1 MTRQQ
6 PRNQPSD
13 PARGAPRGRPPAA
26 VVVLLSVVA
35 LTLHGCLLEGL
46 PADAADLSPQAVAV
60 ATALQVRSVSEFA
73 EGAVVAEV
81 EAPVEPVVRQAEAAM
96 PLARSAATLAS
107 TQPGSNPQAVTQA
120 TEAADQV
127 HSPAAPEPTDPPAVA
142 AEPASVPASATAE
155 APPAASAASAIEA
168 AASSAP
174 AAAPVLRQVERAVPI
189 YKTRLPPA
197 AVLVYDIRRG
207 MLSGT
212 GELNW
217 QPQAGHY
224 EARLQVGIAGF
235 NLLTQVSQGGFD
247 AAGLAPVRFTDQ
259 RARRAARAA
268 NFQREA
274 HKITYSDSKDEYAL
288 PDGAQDRLS
297 WMIQLPA
304 VLAAEPKRAAPGG
317 EVQMVVSGVRADVA
331 VWSFAFVG
339 VETIDSG
346 GVKVRTLRFTRP
358 AKGPRDVLADV
369 WLDPARHLFPV
380 RAVLSHGDDGDALEL
395 SLRQIKVAG
404 KP

>member
-13 PARGAPRGRPPAA
+13 PARDAPRGRPPAA

-35 LTLHGCLLEGL
+35 LTLHGCLLDGL
-46 PADAADLSPQAVAV
+46 PADAADVSPQAVAV
-60 ATALQVRSVSEFA
+60 AAALQVRSVPELA
-73 EGAVVAEV
+73 DRVAV

-107 TQPGSNPQAVTQA
+107 TQPEPNPQAATQA

-127 HSPAAPEPTDPPAVA
+127 HSAAAPEPTDPPAVA

-155 APPAASAASAIEA
+155 AQPAASAASAIEA
-168 AASSAP
+168 AASPAP
-174 AAAPVLRQVERAVPI
+174 AAVPVLRQVERSVPL

-207 MLSGT
+207 MFSGT

-288 PDGAQDRLS
+288 PEGAQDRLS

-346 GVKVRTLRFTRP
+346 GAKVRTLRFTRP

-369 WLDPARHLFPV
+369 WLDPGRHLFPV

-395 SLRQIKVAG
+395 TLRQIKVAG

>member
-6 PRNQPSD
+6 PRNEPSD

-26 VVVLLSVVA
+26 VVLLLSVVA
-35 LTLHGCLLEGL
+35 LTLHGCLLDGL
-46 PADAADLSPQAVAV
+46 PADAADVSPKAIA
-60 ATALQVRSVSEFA
+60 ATAVQVRSVSGFA
-73 EGAVVAEV
+73 DRAAVET
-81 EAPVEPVVRQAEAAM
+81 PVEPVVHKAEAARPM
-96 PLARSAATLAS
+96 AKSAATSSS
-107 TQPGSNPQAVTQA
+107 TQPEPNLQAATQA
-120 TEAADQV
+120 TESADQMRSLAV
-127 HSPAAPEPTDPPAVA
+127 PEPTDPPAVA
-142 AEPASVPASATAE
+142 AEPASVPAAATAE
-155 APPAASAASAIEA
+155 APPAASATEAGASP
-168 AASSAP
+168 AP
-174 AAAPVLRQVERAVPI
+174 AAVPVLRQVERSVPT

-207 MLSGT
+207 MFSGT

-268 NFQREA
+268 NFQREV

-288 PDGAQDRLS
+288 PEGSQDRLS

-346 GVKVRTLRFTRP
+346 GGKVRTLRFTRP
-358 AKGPRDVLADV
+358 AKGPRDVPADV
-369 WLDPARHLFPV
+369 WLDPARNLFPV

>member
-1 MTRQQ
+1 M
-6 PRNQPSD
+6 
-13 PARGAPRGRPPAA
+13 
-26 VVVLLSVVA
+26 LSVVA
-35 LTLHGCLLEGL
+35 LTLHGCLLDGL
-46 PADAADLSPQAVAV
+46 PAEAADVSPQAVTV
-60 ATALQVRSVSEFA
+60 AAALQVRSVSELA
-73 EGAVVAEV
+73 DRAAV
-81 EAPVEPVVRQAEAAM
+81 EAPVEPVVRQAELAK

-107 TQPGSNPQAVTQA
+107 TQPEPNPRAVTQA
-120 TEAADQV
+120 AQAADLV
-127 HSPAAPEPTDPPAVA
+127 HSAAAPEPTDPPAVA
-142 AEPASVPASATAE
+142 AEPASVHVAATAE
-155 APPAASAASAIEA
+155 APPAASAASATE
-168 AASSAP
+168 AP
-174 AAAPVLRQVERAVPI
+174 ASPVPAAVPVLRQVERAVPT

-207 MLSGT
+207 MFSGI

-288 PDGAQDRLS
+288 PEGSQDRLS

-346 GVKVRTLRFTRP
+346 GVKLRTLRFTRP
-358 AKGPRDVLADV
+358 AKDPRDVLADV

-395 SLRQIKVAG
+395 TLRQIKVAG

>member
-6 PRNQPSD
+6 RRNQPSD
-13 PARGAPRGRPPAA
+13 PALCAPRGRPPVA

-35 LTLHGCLLEGL
+35 LTLHGCLLDGL
-46 PADAADLSPQAVAV
+46 PADAADVSPQTLA
-60 ATALQVRSVSEFA
+60 ATAVQVRSVSEFA
-73 EGAVVAEV
+73 ERAAVD
-81 EAPVEPVVRQAEAAM
+81 APVEAASPKVDAVL
-96 PLARSAATLAS
+96 PLATSAAIPAAA
-107 TQPGSNPQAVTQA
+107 QPGPNPQAATQITA
-120 TEAADQV
+120 AADQV
-127 HSPAAPEPTDPPAVA
+127 PSAAAPESVAPPAVA
-142 AEPASVPASATAE
+142 AEPASGPASAAAE
-155 APPAASAASAIEA
+155 AAPAAEA
-168 AASSAP
+168 AASPAP
-174 AAAPVLRQVERAVPI
+174 AASHALRQLERSVPL

-207 MLSGT
+207 MFSGT

-224 EARLQVGIAGF
+224 EARLQVSIAGF
-235 NLLTQVSQGGFD
+235 NVLTQVSQGGFD
-247 AAGLAPVRFTDQ
+247 AGGLAPVRFTDQ

-268 NFQREA
+268 NFQRDA
-274 HKITYSDSKDEYAL
+274 HKITYSDSSDEYAL
-288 PDGAQDRLS
+288 PGGSQDRLS

-317 EVQMVVSGVRADVA
+317 EVHMVVSGVRADVA

-339 VETIDSG
+339 AETIDTG
-346 GVKVRTLRFTRP
+346 GTKVRTLRFTRTP
-358 AKGPRDVLADV
+358 QGPRDVLADV

-395 SLRQIKVAG
+395 SLRQINVPG

>member
-6 PRNQPSD
+6 PRNQPFD
-13 PARGAPRGRPPAA
+13 PARGGPRGRPPAA
-26 VVVLLSVVA
+26 VVVALGAVA
-35 LTLHGCLLEGL
+35 LTLHGCLLDGL
-46 PADAADLSPQAVAV
+46 PGDAADGSPQAVAV
-60 ATALQVRSVSEFA
+60 AAALQVRSVSELA
-73 EGAVVAEV
+73 DRAAVDAV
-81 EAPVEPVVRQAEAAM
+81 EARVEPVVRLAEAAM
-96 PLARSAATLAS
+96 PVARSAATLAS
-107 TQPGSNPQAVTQA
+107 TQPEPNPQAA
-120 TEAADQV
+120 TPAAEAAGQMG
-127 HSPAAPEPTDPPAVA
+127 SAAAVEPTDPPAIA
-142 AEPASVPASATAE
+142 AEPASVPVAATAE
-155 APPAASAASAIEA
+155 APPAASATEA
-168 AASSAP
+168 AASLAP
-174 AAAPVLRQVERAVPI
+174 AAAPVLRQVERSVPI

-207 MLSGT
+207 MFAGM

-224 EARLQVGIAGF
+224 EARLQVSIAGF
-235 NLLTQVSQGGFD
+235 NVLTQVSQGAFD

-268 NFQREA
+268 NFQRDA
-274 HKITYSDSKDEYAL
+274 HKISYSDSSDEYAL
-288 PDGAQDRLS
+288 PGGSQDRLS

-304 VLAAEPKRAAPGG
+304 VLAAEPRRASPGG

-339 VETIDSG
+339 AETIDSG
-346 GVKVRTLRFTRP
+346 GAKVRTLRFTRTP
-358 AKGPRDVLADV
+358 QGPRDVLADV
-369 WLDPARHLFPV
+369 WLDPAHHLFPV
-380 RAVLSHGDDGDALEL
+380 RAVLSHGDDSDALEL

>member
-1 MTRQQ
+1 M
-6 PRNQPSD
+6 
-13 PARGAPRGRPPAA
+13 
-26 VVVLLSVVA
+26 LSVVA
-35 LTLHGCLLEGL
+35 LTLHGCLLDGL
-46 PADAADLSPQAVAV
+46 PADAADVSPQAVAV
-60 ATALQVRSVSEFA
+60 AAALQVRSVLEPA
-73 EGAVVAEV
+73 DRAAV
-81 EAPVEPVVRQAEAAM
+81 EAAVAPVVRPAEAAR

-107 TQPGSNPQAVTQA
+107 TQPEPNPQAA
-120 TEAADQV
+120 EAADQV

-155 APPAASAASAIEA
+155 APPAASAASATEA
-168 AASSAP
+168 AASPAP
-174 AAAPVLRQVERAVPI
+174 AAVPVLRQVDRAVPI
-189 YKTRLPPA
+189 YKTRLPLA

-207 MLSGT
+207 MFSGT

-288 PDGAQDRLS
+288 PEGSQDRLS

>member
-26 VVVLLSVVA
+26 VVVLLSAVA
-35 LTLHGCLLEGL
+35 LTLHGCLLDGL
-46 PADAADLSPQAVAV
+46 PADSADVSPQAVAV
-60 ATALQVRSVSEFA
+60 AAALQVRSVSELA
-73 EGAVVAEV
+73 DRAAVGT
-81 EAPVEPVVRQAEAAM
+81 PVEPAARQAEAAR
-96 PLARSAATLAS
+96 PLGRSAATLAS
-107 TQPGSNPQAVTQA
+107 TQLEPNPQAVTQA

-127 HSPAAPEPTDPPAVA
+127 HSPAAVEPADPPAVA
-142 AEPASVPASATAE
+142 AEPASVPAAAAAE
-155 APPAASAASAIEA
+155 APPAGSAASAIEA
-168 AASSAP
+168 AASPVPVAV
-174 AAAPVLRQVERAVPI
+174 PVLRQVERAVPI

-207 MLSGT
+207 MFSGT

-288 PDGAQDRLS
+288 PEGSQDRLS

>member
-1 MTRQQ
+1 
-6 PRNQPSD
+6 
-13 PARGAPRGRPPAA
+13 
-26 VVVLLSVVA
+26 VVLLLSAVA

-155 APPAASAASAIEA
+155 APPAASAIEA

>member
-13 PARGAPRGRPPAA
+13 PARDAPRGRPPAA
-26 VVVLLSVVA
+26 VVVLLGVVA
-35 LTLHGCLLEGL
+35 LTLHGCLLDGL
-46 PADAADLSPQAVAV
+46 PADAADVSPQAVAV
-60 ATALQVRSVSEFA
+60 AAALQVRSVPELA
-73 EGAVVAEV
+73 DRVAV
-81 EAPVEPVVRQAEAAM
+81 EAPVEPVVRQAEAAWS
-96 PLARSAATLAS
+96 LAKSSATSAS
-107 TQPGSNPQAVTQA
+107 TQPEPNPQAATQA

-127 HSPAAPEPTDPPAVA
+127 HSAAAPEPTDPPAVA

-155 APPAASAASAIEA
+155 AQPAASAASAIEA
-168 AASSAP
+168 AASPAP
-174 AAAPVLRQVERAVPI
+174 AAVPVLRQVERSVPL

-207 MLSGT
+207 MFSGT

-288 PDGAQDRLS
+288 PEGAQDRLS

-395 SLRQIKVAG
+395 TLRQIKVAG

>member
-1 MTRQQ
+1 M
-6 PRNQPSD
+6 
-13 PARGAPRGRPPAA
+13 
-26 VVVLLSVVA
+26 LSVVA
-35 LTLHGCLLEGL
+35 LTLHGCLLDGL
-46 PADAADLSPQAVAV
+46 PADAADVSLAAAA
-60 ATALQVRSVSEFA
+60 ATAVQVRSVSEFA
-73 EGAVVAEV
+73 DRAAVEAVD
-81 EAPVEPVVRQAEAAM
+81 APVESASQKADPAL
-96 PLARSAATLAS
+96 PLARSAATSEL
-107 TQPGSNPQAVTQA
+107 TQPEPNPRAPTQI
-120 TEAADQV
+120 TDAADQV
-127 HSPAAPEPTDPPAVA
+127 RGATALEPTDPPAAA
-142 AEPASVPASATAE
+142 AEPASVPAAAPAE
-155 APPAASAASAIEA
+155 APPAASTASAIEA
-168 AASSAP
+168 AAAP
-174 AAAPVLRQVERAVPI
+174 APVPVLRQVERSVPI

-207 MLSGT
+207 MFSGT

-217 QPQAGHY
+217 QPQVGLY
-224 EARLQVGIAGF
+224 EARLQVSIAGF
-235 NLLTQVSQGGFD
+235 NVLTQVSQGGFD

-268 NFQREA
+268 NFQRDT

-288 PDGAQDRLS
+288 PGGSQDRLS

-346 GVKVRTLRFTRP
+346 GAKVRTLRFTRP

>member
-13 PARGAPRGRPPAA
+13 PARDAPRGRPPAA
-26 VVVLLSVVA
+26 VVVLLSAVA
-35 LTLHGCLLEGL
+35 LTLHGCLLDGL
-46 PADAADLSPQAVAV
+46 PADAADVSPQAVAV
-60 ATALQVRSVSEFA
+60 AAALQVRSVPELA
-73 EGAVVAEV
+73 ERAAV
-81 EAPVEPVVRQAEAAM
+81 EAPVEPVVRQAEFAM
-96 PLARSAATLAS
+96 PIARSAATLAS
-107 TQPGSNPQAVTQA
+107 TRPEPNPQAVTQA
-120 TEAADQV
+120 AQAADQV
-127 HSPAAPEPTDPPAVA
+127 HSAAAPEPTDPPAVA
-142 AEPASVPASATAE
+142 AEPASVPVAATAE

-168 AASSAP
+168 AASPAP
-174 AAAPVLRQVERAVPI
+174 AAVPVLRQVERAVPT

-207 MLSGT
+207 MFSGT

-235 NLLTQVSQGGFD
+235 NVLTQVSQGGFD

-288 PDGAQDRLS
+288 PEGSQDRLS

-304 VLAAEPKRAAPGG
+304 VLAAEPKRSAPGG

-395 SLRQIKVAG
+395 TLRQIKVAG

>member
-1 MTRQQ
+1 MSRQP
-6 PRNQPSD
+6 PRNKTPDRAS
-13 PARGAPRGRPPAA
+13 GAPRGRPPAA
-26 VVVLLSVVA
+26 VVVLLSGVA

-46 PADAADLSPQAVAV
+46 PGDVADLPP
-60 ATALQVRSVSEFA
+60 
-73 EGAVVAEV
+73 AVVAAAGSVQIRSLPDFAERAAA
-81 EAPVEPVVRQAEAAM
+81 EAPVEPVVREGRAAL
-96 PLARSAATLAS
+96 PLATSTASPELTRS
-107 TQPGSNPQAVTQA
+107 
-120 TEAADQV
+120 
-127 HSPAAPEPTDPPAVA
+127 
-142 AEPASVPASATAE
+142 
-155 APPAASAASAIEA
+155 EA
-168 AASSAP
+168 AARAP
-174 AAAPVLRQVERAVPI
+174 TDANEAAAPVLNAAAAEPVAAAEVAAEPPAMHASAAVEASPAVSATAAAVAPTQAADHALRRVERSVPI
-189 YKTRLPPA
+189 YKTHLPPA

-207 MLSGT
+207 MFSGT

-217 QPQAGHY
+217 RPQAGRY
-224 EARLQVGIAGF
+224 EARLQVSIAGF
-235 NLLTQVSQGGFD
+235 NVLTQVSQGGFD

-274 HKITYSDSKDEYAL
+274 GKISYSDSSDEYVL
-288 PDGAQDRLS
+288 PDGSQDRLS

-304 VLAAEPKRAAPGG
+304 VLAAEPKRAVPGG

-339 VETIDSG
+339 VETIDNG
-346 GVKVRTLRFTRP
+346 GAKLRTLRFTRTP
-358 AKGPRDVLADV
+358 QGPRDVLADV
-369 WLDPARHLFPV
+369 WLDPARNLFPV

>member
-1 MTRQQ
+1 
-6 PRNQPSD
+6 
-13 PARGAPRGRPPAA
+13 

-35 LTLHGCLLEGL
+35 LTLHGCLLDGL
-46 PADAADLSPQAVAV
+46 PADAADVSPQAVAV
-60 ATALQVRSVSEFA
+60 AAALQVRSVPELA
-73 EGAVVAEV
+73 DRVAV
-81 EAPVEPVVRQAEAAM
+81 EAPVEPAVRQAEAAW
-96 PLARSAATLAS
+96 PLAQSAATSAS
-107 TQPGSNPQAVTQA
+107 TRPEPNPQAATQA
-120 TEAADQV
+120 TEAADPV
-127 HSPAAPEPTDPPAVA
+127 LSPAAVEPTDPPAVA
-142 AEPASVPASATAE
+142 AEPASVPAAATAE

-174 AAAPVLRQVERAVPI
+174 AAAPVLRQVERSVPT

-217 QPQAGHY
+217 QPQAGSY
-224 EARLQVGIAGF
+224 EARLQVSIAGF
-235 NLLTQVSQGGFD
+235 NLLTQVSQGDFG

-288 PDGAQDRLS
+288 PEGSQDRLS

>member
-1 MTRQQ
+1 
-6 PRNQPSD
+6 
-13 PARGAPRGRPPAA
+13 
-26 VVVLLSVVA
+26 
-35 LTLHGCLLEGL
+35 
-46 PADAADLSPQAVAV
+46 
-60 ATALQVRSVSEFA
+60 
-73 EGAVVAEV
+73 
-81 EAPVEPVVRQAEAAM
+81 
-96 PLARSAATLAS
+96 
-107 TQPGSNPQAVTQA
+107 
-120 TEAADQV
+120 
-127 HSPAAPEPTDPPAVA
+127 
-142 AEPASVPASATAE
+142 
-155 APPAASAASAIEA
+155 
-168 AASSAP
+168 
-174 AAAPVLRQVERAVPI
+174 VLRQVERSVPS

-207 MLSGT
+207 MFSGT

-288 PDGAQDRLS
+288 PQGSQDRLS

-346 GVKVRTLRFTRP
+346 GVKLRTLRFTRP

>member
-1 MTRQQ
+1 
-6 PRNQPSD
+6 
-13 PARGAPRGRPPAA
+13 

-35 LTLHGCLLEGL
+35 LTLHGCLLDGL
-46 PADAADLSPQAVAV
+46 PADAADVSPQAVAV
-60 ATALQVRSVSEFA
+60 AAALQVRSVPELA
-73 EGAVVAEV
+73 DRAVVAAV
-81 EAPVEPVVRQAEAAM
+81 EAPVEPVVRQTEAA
-96 PLARSAATLAS
+96 RSMAKSSAISSS
-107 TQPGSNPQAVTQA
+107 TQTEPNLQAATQA
-120 TEAADQV
+120 TESADQMRI
-127 HSPAAPEPTDPPAVA
+127 PAAVEPTDPPAVA
-142 AEPASVPASATAE
+142 AVPASATAE

-168 AASSAP
+168 AASPAP
-174 AAAPVLRQVERAVPI
+174 AAAPVLRQVERSVPI

-197 AVLVYDIRRG
+197 ALLVYDIRRG
-207 MLSGT
+207 MFSGT

-217 QPQAGHY
+217 QPQAGLY
-224 EARLQVGIAGF
+224 EARLQVSIAGF

-288 PDGAQDRLS
+288 PEGSQDRLS

>member
-35 LTLHGCLLEGL
+35 LTLHGCLLDGL
-46 PADAADLSPQAVAV
+46 PEDAADVSPQAVAV
-60 ATALQVRSVSEFA
+60 AAALQVRSVPELA
-73 EGAVVAEV
+73 DRVAV
-81 EAPVEPVVRQAEAAM
+81 EAPVEPVVRQAEAAW
-96 PLARSAATLAS
+96 PLAKSAATSAS
-107 TQPGSNPQAVTQA
+107 TQPEPNPQAATQA

-127 HSPAAPEPTDPPAVA
+127 LSPAAVERTDPPAAA
-142 AEPASVPASATAE
+142 AEPASVPAAATAE
-155 APPAASAASAIEA
+155 APPAASATEA
-168 AASSAP
+168 AASPAP
-174 AAAPVLRQVERAVPI
+174 AAVPVLRQVERSVPI

-217 QPQAGHY
+217 QPQAGRY
-224 EARLQVGIAGF
+224 ETSLQVSIAGF

-288 PDGAQDRLS
+288 PEGSQDRLS

-346 GVKVRTLRFTRP
+346 GVKLRTLRFTRP

>member
-1 MTRQQ
+1 M
-6 PRNQPSD
+6 
-13 PARGAPRGRPPAA
+13 
-26 VVVLLSVVA
+26 
-35 LTLHGCLLEGL
+35 
-46 PADAADLSPQAVAV
+46 
-60 ATALQVRSVSEFA
+60 
-73 EGAVVAEV
+73 
-81 EAPVEPVVRQAEAAM
+81 
-96 PLARSAATLAS
+96 
-107 TQPGSNPQAVTQA
+107 
-120 TEAADQV
+120 
-127 HSPAAPEPTDPPAVA
+127 
-142 AEPASVPASATAE
+142 
-155 APPAASAASAIEA
+155 
-168 AASSAP
+168 
-174 AAAPVLRQVERAVPI
+174 LRQVERAVPI

>member
-26 VVVLLSVVA
+26 VVVLLSAVA
-35 LTLHGCLLEGL
+35 LTLHGCLLDGL
-46 PADAADLSPQAVAV
+46 PADAADVSPQAVAV
-60 ATALQVRSVSEFA
+60 AAALQVRSVSELA
-73 EGAVVAEV
+73 ERAAVEVA
-81 EAPVEPVVRQAEAAM
+81 VEPVVR
-96 PLARSAATLAS
+96 PARSAATLAS
-107 TQPGSNPQAVTQA
+107 TQPEPNPQAVTQA

-127 HSPAAPEPTDPPAVA
+127 HSAAAPEPTDPPAVA
-142 AEPASVPASATAE
+142 AEPASVPVAATAE

-168 AASSAP
+168 AASPAP
-174 AAAPVLRQVERAVPI
+174 AAVPVLRQVERAVPT

-207 MLSGT
+207 MFSGT

-235 NLLTQVSQGGFD
+235 NVLTQVSQGGFD

-288 PDGAQDRLS
+288 PEGSQDRLS

-304 VLAAEPKRAAPGG
+304 VLAAEPKRSAPGG

-395 SLRQIKVAG
+395 TLRQIKVAG